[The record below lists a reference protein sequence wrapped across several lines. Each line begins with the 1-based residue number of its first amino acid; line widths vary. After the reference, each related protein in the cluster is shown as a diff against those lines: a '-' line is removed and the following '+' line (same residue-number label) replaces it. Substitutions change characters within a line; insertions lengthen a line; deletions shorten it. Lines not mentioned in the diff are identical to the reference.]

1 MKKRGGWGRVG
12 VQGVFARERPSTFA
26 GCELPSQDVSD
37 PRGVELHLR
46 KVRDLQGNTPFDSMT
61 FDRPLSSLWL

>member
-1 MKKRGGWGRVG
+1 MKKRGDWGRVG
-12 VQGVFARERPSTFA
+12 VQGVFAIERPSTFA

-46 KVRDLQGNTPFDSMT
+46 KVRNTPFDSMT

>member
-12 VQGVFARERPSTFA
+12 VQGVFAIERPSTFA
-26 GCELPSQDVSD
+26 GCELPSQDMND

>member
-46 KVRDLQGNTPFDSMT
+46 KVRALKETLLLIP
-61 FDRPLSSLWL
+61 

>member
-37 PRGVELHLR
+37 PRILGKCETCRETLL
-46 KVRDLQGNTPFDSMT
+46 LIP
-61 FDRPLSSLWL
+61 

>member
-26 GCELPSQDVSD
+26 GCESPSQDVSD
-37 PRGVELHLR
+37 PRGV
-46 KVRDLQGNTPFDSMT
+46 
-61 FDRPLSSLWL
+61 